1 MSIDQDLVMRAKDI
15 AKLSAKF
22 QISIPKAVRTARHWQ
37 AGQEFAFIPK
47 GTGVLLVPVPTP
59 EELSGLAR
67 GARAEGYRDRTDR
80 V

>member
-1 MSIDQDLVMRAKDI
+1 MHAKDT

-47 GTGVLLVPVPTP
+47 GSGVLLVPVPTP
-59 EELSGLAR
+59 DELAGLAR
-67 GARAEGYRDRTDR
+67 GARAEGYRDRADR